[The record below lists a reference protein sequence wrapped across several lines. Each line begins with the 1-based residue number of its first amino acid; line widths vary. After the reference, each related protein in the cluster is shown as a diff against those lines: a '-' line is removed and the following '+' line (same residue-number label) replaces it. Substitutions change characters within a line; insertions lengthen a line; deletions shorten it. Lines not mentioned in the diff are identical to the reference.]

1 MTLWEIPLGVM
12 LAYLF
17 CLGAVVGSFLNV
29 CIYRIPR
36 HETVIGALRSITVPP
51 SACPHCS
58 ERIRPRDNIPILGWM
73 LIGGRCRF
81 CRNPVSIRYPA
92 IELLNGLLVAGL
104 YWAIVPSG
112 YQSSAADS
120 CLWTATGPLARVTLS
135 HSQQV
140 WLLHAQYLYYFFLVE
155 ALLVATFIDFDLK
168 IIPDGVTVPAMF
180 IGFLGPLI
188 VGRLELTPVWATMP
202 ALQEI
207 LQFVLPESLAR
218 LAHGPPVPA
227 WIDQYPRLHGLSVSM
242 TGFLVGGGAVWL
254 VRAVGQWILR
264 REAMGFGDVIL
275 LAMIGSFMGW
285 QAAILVFF
293 LAPVFALLVVAGLF
307 LYRLVA
313 RPQSQQEQE
322 IPYGPYLSLAA
333 LALLFD
339 WRNAWPAMQPL
350 FSLGPLLPVVVI
362 MLVVLLIASL
372 LMVQGLKWILGIPL
386 FPEPEL
392 GEWTSADQLQFFSGY
407 DRHERTMPLR
417 STSWPGE
424 QSGRGSAGYNAW
436 RR

>member
-36 HETVIGALRSITVPP
+36 HEKVIDALRALTFPP
-51 SACPHCS
+51 STCPHCAQ
-58 ERIRPRDNIPILGWM
+58 RIRPRDNIPILGWM
-73 LIGGRCRF
+73 IIGGRCRF

-140 WLLHAQYLYYFFLVE
+140 WLLHAQFVYYFFLVE

-180 IGFLGPLI
+180 IGFLGPLL

-207 LQFVLPESLAR
+207 LRFLLPESLAG
-218 LAHGPPVPA
+218 LADGPPVPA
-227 WIDQYPRLHGLSVSM
+227 WIDEYPRLHGLSVSVA
-242 TGFLVGGGAVWL
+242 GFLVGGAAVWL

-307 LYRLVA
+307 VYRLVV
-313 RPQSQQEQE
+313 RPQSRQEQE

-350 FSLGPLLPVVVI
+350 FSLGPLLPVVAI

-386 FPEPEL
+386 FPVPEL

>member
-36 HETVIGALRSITVPP
+36 HETVIGALRALTFPP
-51 SACPHCS
+51 SSCPHCAR
-58 ERIRPRDNIPILGWM
+58 RIRPRDNIPILGWM

-104 YWAIVPSG
+104 YWAIVPGG
-112 YQSSAADS
+112 YQSTAADS

-140 WLLHAQYLYYFFLVE
+140 WLLHAQYVYYFFLVE

-180 IGFLGPLI
+180 VGFLGPLI

-202 ALQEI
+202 AVQEI
-207 LQFVLPESLAR
+207 LQFVLPESLAGV
-218 LAHGPPVPA
+218 AAGPPVPA
-227 WIDQYPRLHGLSVSM
+227 WIDQYPRLHGLSVSVA
-242 TGFLVGGGAVWL
+242 GFLVGGGAVWL

-307 LYRLVA
+307 LYRLLV
-313 RPQSQQEQE
+313 RPQSRQEQE

-333 LALLFD
+333 LVLLFD
-339 WRNAWPAMQPL
+339 WRNVWPAMQPL
-350 FSLGPLLPVVVI
+350 FSLGPLLPMVAVLLI
-362 MLVVLLIASL
+362 VLLIASL
-372 LMVQGLKWILGIPL
+372 LIVQGLKWSLGIPL
-386 FPEPEL
+386 FPEPEF

-424 QSGRGSAGYNAW
+424 QTGRGSAGYNAW

>member
-36 HETVIGALRSITVPP
+36 HETVIGALRALTFPP
-51 SACPHCS
+51 SSCPHCAR
-58 ERIRPRDNIPILGWM
+58 RIRPRDNIPILGWM

-104 YWAIVPSG
+104 YWAIVPGG
-112 YQSSAADS
+112 YQSTAADS
-120 CLWTATGPLARVTLS
+120 CLWTVTGPLARVTLS

-168 IIPDGVTVPAMF
+168 IIPDGVTVPAM
-180 IGFLGPLI
+180 IVGFVGPLL

-202 ALQEI
+202 AVQEI
-207 LQFVLPESLAR
+207 LRFVLPESLAHF
-218 LAHGPPVPA
+218 ADGPPVPA
-227 WIDQYPRLHGLSVSM
+227 WIDEYPRLHGLSVSVA
-242 TGFLVGGGAVWL
+242 GFLVGGAAVWL

-307 LYRLVA
+307 LYRLLA
-313 RPQSQQEQE
+313 RPQSRQEQE

-333 LALLFD
+333 LVLLFD
-339 WRNAWPAMQPL
+339 WRNVWPAMQPL
-350 FSLGPLLPVVVI
+350 FSLGPLLPVVA
-362 MLVVLLIASL
+362 MLLVVLLIASL
-372 LMVQGLKWILGIPL
+372 LIVQGLKWSLGIPL
-386 FPEPEL
+386 FPEPEF

-407 DRHERTMPLR
+407 DRHEPTMPLR
-417 STSWPGE
+417 SANWPGE
-424 QSGRGSAGYNAW
+424 QTGRGSAGYNAW

>member
-36 HETVIGALRSITVPP
+36 HEKVIDALRALTFPP
-51 SACPHCS
+51 STCPHCAQ
-58 ERIRPRDNIPILGWM
+58 RIRPRDNIPILGWM
-73 LIGGRCRF
+73 IIGGRCRF

-140 WLLHAQYLYYFFLVE
+140 WLLHAQFVYYFFLVE

-180 IGFLGPLI
+180 IGFLGPLL

-207 LQFVLPESLAR
+207 LRFLLPESLAG
-218 LAHGPPVPA
+218 LADGPPVPA
-227 WIDQYPRLHGLSVSM
+227 WIDEYPRLHGLSVSVA
-242 TGFLVGGGAVWL
+242 GFLVGGAAVWL

-307 LYRLVA
+307 VYRLVV
-313 RPQSQQEQE
+313 RPQSRQEQE

-350 FSLGPLLPVVVI
+350 FSLGPLLPVVAI

-417 STSWPGE
+417 SANWPGE

>member
-36 HETVIGALRSITVPP
+36 HETVIGALRALTFPP
-51 SACPHCS
+51 STCPHCAR
-58 ERIRPRDNIPILGWM
+58 RIRPRDNIPILGWM
-73 LIGGRCRF
+73 LIGGRCRS

-112 YQSSAADS
+112 YQSTAADS

-227 WIDQYPRLHGLSVSM
+227 WIDQYPRVHGLSVSVA
-242 TGFLVGGGAVWL
+242 GFLVGGGAVWL

-307 LYRLVA
+307 LYRLVV
-313 RPQSQQEQE
+313 RPQSRQEQE

-333 LALLFD
+333 LVLLFD
-339 WRNAWPAMQPL
+339 WRNVWPAMQPL
-350 FSLGPLLPVVVI
+350 FSLGPLLPVVAVL
-362 MLVVLLIASL
+362 LVVLLITSL
-372 LMVQGLKWILGIPL
+372 LIVQGLKWSLGIPL
-386 FPEPEL
+386 FPEPEF

-407 DRHERTMPLR
+407 DRHEHTMPLR
-417 STSWPGE
+417 SATWPGE
-424 QSGRGSAGYNAW
+424 QTGRGSAGYNAW